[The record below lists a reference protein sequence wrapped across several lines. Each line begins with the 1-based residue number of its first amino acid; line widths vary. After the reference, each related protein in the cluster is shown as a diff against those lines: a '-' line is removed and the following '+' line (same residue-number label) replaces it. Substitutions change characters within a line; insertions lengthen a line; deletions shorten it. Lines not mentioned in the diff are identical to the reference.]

1 MAEQKRIIVVGG
13 GPVGMVTALACAQR
27 GFAVTVL
34 EAAQTVDTNPRAA
47 TTHPSTLEMIDSL
60 GVIDEFIAAGLVAR
74 YFDFWDR
81 EKRELIARFD
91 HDLLREDTKF
101 PFVVQTEQHKLVNII
116 AAKLKTMSDVDVH
129 FGVPVVDVEQDAN
142 GVTVTIDRDG
152 VQEKLSGAFLVGA
165 DGGRSTVRK
174 KLEIEFEGYTWP
186 EQFLVLTTSF
196 DFEKA
201 LGSSYRAY
209 LADPKEWGNLFK
221 VAGDDMK
228 GRWRAVFPAPVD
240 VPEEFVMSDE
250 EAQRRLN
257 RIFPLEDGA
266 TYPLLHKN
274 IYRVH
279 QRVAA
284 SFRRQ
289 RIFLAGDSSHVNNP
303 IGGLGLNCG
312 IHDALELANTLA
324 EAADGNAERPVLDR
338 YERRRRSLNIE
349 FVQQQTVANKKR
361 LEETDPAV
369 RAQHLADLAATAA
382 DPARHRAFLLRTSL
396 IDSVRKSQAIQ

>member
-1 MAEQKRIIVVGG
+1 MNEQKDVIVAGG
-13 GPVGMVTALACAQR
+13 GPVGMVTALALAQR
-27 GFAVTVL
+27 DFNVTVV
-34 EAAQTVDTNPRAA
+34 EAAQEVDTNPRAA
-47 TTHPSTLEMIDSL
+47 TTHSSTLEMIASL
-60 GVIDEFIAAGLVAR
+60 GVIDEFIAAGLTAR

-81 EKRELIARFD
+81 EQSRMIARFD
-91 HDLLREDTKF
+91 HDLLRNDTSF
-101 PFVVQTEQHKLVNII
+101 PYVVQTEQHKLVKII
-116 AAKLKTMSDVDVH
+116 EAKLASYANVTVLR
-129 FGVPVVDVEQDAN
+129 GAPVVGVEQDAN
-142 GVTVTIDRDG
+142 GVTVTLERDG
-152 VQEKLSGAFLVGA
+152 EQQKLAAHFLVGT

-174 KLEIEFEGYTWP
+174 SLNIEFEGYTWP

-209 LADPKEWGNLFK
+209 FAGADEWCNLFK

-240 VPEEFVMSDE
+240 LPEEVIMNDE
-250 EAQRRLN
+250 AAQRRLN
-257 RIFPLEDGA
+257 GIYQRTEE
-266 TYPLLHKN
+266 YELLHKN

-284 SFRRQ
+284 SFRKG

-312 IHDALELANTLA
+312 IHDALEIANTLA
-324 EAADGNAERPVLDR
+324 AAKDANDPVLDR
-338 YERRRRSLNIE
+338 FERRRRSMNIE

-361 LEETDPAV
+361 LEEKDAAV
-369 RAQHLADLAATAA
+369 RAKNLEDLVAIQN
-382 DPARHRAFLLRTSL
+382 DPARQHAFLMRSSL
-396 IDSVRKSQAIQ
+396 LDSVRKAAAIQ

>member
-1 MAEQKRIIVVGG
+1 MNEQKDVIVAGG
-13 GPVGMVTALACAQR
+13 GPVGMVTALALAQR
-27 GFAVTVL
+27 DFNVTVV
-34 EAAQTVDTNPRAA
+34 EAAQEVDTNPRAA
-47 TTHPSTLEMIDSL
+47 TTHSSTLEMIASL
-60 GVIDEFIAAGLVAR
+60 GVIDEFIAAGLTAR

-81 EKRELIARFD
+81 EQSRMIARFD
-91 HDLLREDTKF
+91 HDLLRNDTPF
-101 PFVVQTEQHKLVNII
+101 PYVVQTEQHKLVKII
-116 AAKLKTMSDVDVH
+116 EAKLASYANVTVLR
-129 FGVPVVDVEQDAN
+129 GAPVVGVEQDAN
-142 GVTVTIDRDG
+142 GVTVTLERDG
-152 VQEKLSGAFLVGA
+152 EQQKLAGHFLVGT

-174 KLEIEFEGYTWP
+174 SLNIEFEGYTWP

-209 LADPKEWGNLFK
+209 FAGADEWCNLFK

-240 VPEEFVMSDE
+240 LPEEVIMNDE
-250 EAQRRLN
+250 AAQRRLN
-257 RIFPLEDGA
+257 GIYQRTEE
-266 TYPLLHKN
+266 YELLHKN

-284 SFRRQ
+284 SFRKG

-312 IHDALELANTLA
+312 IHDALEIANTLA
-324 EAADGNAERPVLDR
+324 AAKDANDPVLDR
-338 YERRRRSLNIE
+338 FERRRRSMNIE

-361 LEETDPAV
+361 LEEKDAAV
-369 RAQHLADLAATAA
+369 RAKNLEDLVAIQN
-382 DPARHRAFLLRTSL
+382 DPARQHAFLMRSSL
-396 IDSVRKSQAIQ
+396 LDSVRKAAAIQ